1 MPRISVNL
9 TNDCVGSQLN
19 YDNVSPVIR
28 NNNYALQDP
37 FETEF
42 LTIIGNAKLRPS
54 FVICWVAQGIR
65 WRCGPKHPIL
75 HFNIFFY
82 VKLSATIILS
92 WNLSK
97 CILWYLFKLSDPFI
111 KNNNS
116 VLPILIEKNWTKIDF
131 WLLKI
136 KSIFF

>member
-54 FVICWVAQGIR
+54 FVIC
-65 WRCGPKHPIL
+65 
-75 HFNIFFY
+75 
-82 VKLSATIILS
+82 
-92 WNLSK
+92 
-97 CILWYLFKLSDPFI
+97 
-111 KNNNS
+111 
-116 VLPILIEKNWTKIDF
+116 
-131 WLLKI
+131 
-136 KSIFF
+136 